1 MGRNWKNKSS
11 DFFINNSSNKQ
22 SLTHVKIPFFNKITF
37 KEKIGKHY
45 DGSPHYAN
53 GEIITNKPI
62 PKDMQVVKSEQV
74 AIRLYDLC
82 PNCNKIGKPRID
94 KKPNNID
101 YHYRV
106 GTKTSKTQ
114 TNRPDEYFLV
124 YDHRINGKVKKC
136 KVTKFDPNHGIFIK
150 KGRFYDKIVN
160 IILPYC
166 VKPLRRELRDFDS
179 FQEFSNRVHL

>member
-1 MGRNWKNKSS
+1 MGRNWKNESS

-37 KEKIGKHY
+37 KEKIGKDF
-45 DGSPHYAN
+45 DGKPIY
-53 GEIITNKPI
+53 GTGDFITNKPT
-62 PKDMQVVKSEQV
+62 PKDMQVVKTEQV

-94 KKPNNID
+94 KRSNKWD
-101 YHYRV
+101 YHVRSSNSTLKFEV
-106 GTKTSKTQ
+106 
-114 TNRPDEYFLV
+114 NRPDEYFLV

-160 IILPYC
+160 IMLPYC
-166 VKPLRRELRDFDS
+166 VKPLRRELRDFNS